1 MRPGKDIPDGPL
13 ELTGRPI
20 PSPVAQQDPEP
31 DERLDRLVDLQS
43 AGSFPASDPPS
54 SWAGA

>member
-1 MRPGKDIPDGPL
+1 MPDEADEASTVADPL
-13 ELTGRPI
+13 ALPEAQKTAD
-20 PSPVAQQDPEP
+20 PVSN
-31 DERLDRLVDLQS
+31 ERLDRLVDLQS

>member
-1 MRPGKDIPDGPL
+1 MPDEAVEASTEADGLAPL
-13 ELTGRPI
+13 D
-20 PSPVAQQDPEP
+20 AQKAPDPDP